1 MKAFVLN
8 SVELTKEMHDSEKTH
23 ASHRIFT
30 LMERN
35 IETRGPEGPEAL
47 T

>member
-8 SVELTKEMHDSEKTH
+8 SVELTKEKHDSEKH

-35 IETRGPEGPEAL
+35 IETL
-47 T
+47 KQD